1 MNKLSKTAKI
11 LSIALNILCW
21 TVLLG
26 TLLYGFGAT
35 RTLLVAD
42 RSIETT
48 INGITLDYLQ
58 LFAGNGGIS
67 IEIAALK
74 KMAAVTLLVYF
85 LEVPLICYGLQ
96 LLRKVLRPMAE
107 QRPFSGTGKLLR
119 KLGWLSLVIA
129 FVANGTDY
137 WLHSLIQHS
146 YNLEKLFQGSVITD
160 VDFLFQ
166 LDYTF
171 LLIAAVFF
179 LLSWVFQ
186 YGEELQQLSDETV

>member
-35 RTLLVAD
+35 GTLLVAD

-74 KMAAVTLLVYF
+74 KMAVVTLLVYF

-107 QRPFSGTGKLLR
+107 LRPFSGTGQLLR

-171 LLIAAVFF
+171 LLTAAVF
-179 LLSWVFQ
+179 LLN
-186 YGEELQQLSDETV
+186 ETSGL